1 MIYFIPTPIGNLED
15 TSQRALK
22 LLQEVSLIF
31 CEDTRITKKLLFL
44 LEEKYNLSFSPK
56 TYISLHSHNEKEL
69 IHSLHVKE
77 LKEKKSAYMSDA
89 GMPGISDPGALLV
102 QFCQKNAIPYEVLPG
117 ANALLLAYVA
127 SGFADTKF
135 SFFGF
140 LPHKGKEREI
150 ALKNALNHPLHV
162 IIYESPHRILM
173 LFEEIARLD
182 EKREVFA
189 IKEATK
195 KHETKFFGNAKEI
208 LEKLKQTSTKGEW
221 SIVIK
226 KPLTTKKQTVLT
238 CEDILPLSLPPKQKA
253 KLLAKV
259 SEKSVSFWY
268 EKLKND

>member
-31 CEDTRITKKLLFL
+31 CEDTRITKKLLLL
-44 LEEKYNLSFSPK
+44 LEEKYNLTFSQK
-56 TYISLHSHNEKEL
+56 KYISLHSHNEKE
-69 IHSLHVKE
+69 IISSLHVKE

-89 GMPGISDPGALLV
+89 GMPSVSDPGALLV
-102 QFCQKNAIPYEVLPG
+102 RFCQENSISYEVLPG

-127 SGFADTKF
+127 SGFTDTAF

-140 LPHKGKEREI
+140 LPHKGKERQM
-150 ALKNALNHPLHV
+150 ALENILNHPLHV
-162 IIYESPHRILM
+162 ILYESPHRILM
-173 LFEEIARLD
+173 LFEAIVSLD

-195 KHETKFFGNAKEI
+195 KHERKFFGEAKEV
-208 LEKLKQTSTKGEW
+208 LEELKKANTKGEW

-226 KPLTTKKQTVLT
+226 KSFSIKTQRSLSE
-238 CEDILPLSLPPKQKA
+238 EDILPLSLPPKQKA

-268 EKLKND
+268 EKLKNN